1 MKDGFIR
8 VAADGVAVTVAD
20 PDACA
25 AAIKARIDA
34 ADAAGVNLLVLPE
47 LCLCGV
53 TCGDLL
59 YAEALLCRCR
69 ELLCEL
75 AAYTAGTYPVTV
87 IGLPLLWEGRLYNC
101 AAVLADGRVLGI
113 VPGSAGRQCADG
125 TGVSGTYTLP
135 DGTVVPF
142 GTDLCFAHSALADYT
157 FGVAVG
163 DTEPAVNAALIAN
176 PTAVPASVGAAE
188 RRRAALSA
196 LSVQRLCGYVS
207 ASAGPEESTG
217 DKVYSRHQ
225 LVAELGR
232 VLAENPPFGNTAAVT
247 EVDVSR
253 LAYERRR
260 ADRVTPA
267 GAARMVPFAQE
278 VREHTLT
285 RTIDQNPFLP
295 AGCDAAARA
304 ETMLSIQA
312 HGLARRLSHT
322 HAKAAVIGVSGGL
335 DSTLALLAAARAMD
349 ILGRPRTDI
358 LAVTM
363 PCFGT
368 TARTRSNAELLCEQL
383 GATLKTVNIAAAVTQ
398 HFADIGQDPHCYD
411 VTFENAQARE
421 RTQVLMDLA
430 NQVNGLV
437 VGTGDLSELALGWA
451 TYNGDHMS
459 MYGVNAG
466 VPKTL
471 VRHLVKHEADRAPE
485 ALRAV
490 LYDVLDTPVSPEL
503 LPADDKGEIAQKTED
518 LVGPNPLHDFFL
530 YHTVRYGTHPQKLL
544 RLALVAFDGVY
555 GEATVRY
562 WLRTFLRRFFNQQ
575 FKRSCLPDG
584 PKMGSVSL
592 SPRGDWQMPSDATA
606 RLWLAAIDEI

>member
-8 VAADGVAVTVAD
+8 VAADSVAVTVAD
-20 PDACA
+20 PGACA
-25 AAIKARIDA
+25 DAIKARIDA

-47 LCLCGV
+47 LCLCGA
-53 TCGDLL
+53 TCGDLF
-59 YAEALLCRCR
+59 YADALLRRCR
-69 ELLCEL
+69 KLLCEL

-87 IGLPLLWEGRLYNC
+87 IGLPLLWESRLYNC
-101 AAVLADGRVLGI
+101 AAVLANGRVLGI
-113 VPGSAGRQCADG
+113 VPGSAGRQFADG
-125 TGVSGTYTLP
+125 AAVGGEYTLP
-135 DGTVVPF
+135 DGSAVPF
-142 GTDLCFAHSALADYT
+142 GTDLCFAHSELADYT

-163 DTEPAVNAALIAN
+163 NAEPAVDAALIAN
-176 PTAVPASVGAAE
+176 PTAVPAAVGAAE
-188 RRRAALSA
+188 SRRAAVAATSA
-196 LSVQRLCGYVS
+196 RRLCGYVS

-217 DKVYSRHQ
+217 DSVFSRHQ
-225 LVAELGR
+225 LIAENGA
-232 VLAENPPFGNTAAVT
+232 VLAENPPFGNNAAST

-253 LAYERRR
+253 LAYERRK
-260 ADRVTPA
+260 A
-267 GAARMVPFAQE
+267 GGCAPSCSVRTVLFAQE
-278 VREHTLT
+278 PREHTLT
-285 RTIDQNPFLP
+285 RAIDQNPFLP
-295 AGCDAAARA
+295 TGCDLTARA
-304 ETMLSIQA
+304 ETMLNIQA

-322 HAKAAVIGVSGGL
+322 HAQAAVIGVSGGL

-349 ILGRPRTDI
+349 LLGRPRTDI

-398 HFADIGQDPHCYD
+398 HFADIGQDPHRYD
-411 VTFENAQARE
+411 VTFENSQARE

-518 LVGPNPLHDFFL
+518 LVGPYQLHDFFL
-530 YHTVRYGTHPQKLL
+530 FYTVRYGTHPQKI
-544 RLALVAFDGVY
+544 RRMALAAFDGVY
-555 GEATVRY
+555 EEATVRY
-562 WLRTFLRRFFNQQ
+562 WLSTFLRRFFNQQ

-584 PKMGSVSL
+584 PRMGSVSL

-606 RLWLAAIDEI
+606 RLWLEAVENG